1 MIFRFGTAPCS
12 HRPTKQQRTTAFS
25 HLFLMRRRPL
35 WGLSDAMK
43 FTGLSILPSRWENVG
58 MATKRTKA
66 DKAQRQ
72 GDYLDQ
78 KSERRPEQETSKTK
92 VRKDSGRAA

>member
-1 MIFRFGTAPCS
+1 
-12 HRPTKQQRTTAFS
+12 
-25 HLFLMRRRPL
+25 
-35 WGLSDAMK
+35 
-43 FTGLSILPSRWENVG
+43 

-72 GDYLDQ
+72 GDYLDK